1 MTNEVAR
8 QDNDLMK
15 TKFNVNGQEVKLSSD
30 MVKSF
35 LVNGN
40 GNITDQEALMFISL
54 CKYQHLNPFL
64 KEAYLIKFG
73 NGPAQQIVSKEAFMK
88 RAEQNPHFKGM
99 QAGCIVVRNN
109 EVVETKGAFV
119 LPKDD
124 LVGGWATVKRDDRDV
139 PITVQIS
146 FNEFSKGQSTWKSM
160 PANMIRKTAIVNCLR
175 EAFPN
180 DLGAMY
186 TEEDAQTQVSTNNV
200 ANTQNKPEPKQNIAD
215 LVNDTEPA
223 KKPAKAK
230 KKVKDVTPTEGE
242 ETSSTKAPQSSAKQP
257 KASEDKMSDKEAKRA
272 YEAIKNGGIDDIE
285 AEQDTEDDSKEQ
297 TSLFK

>member
-73 NGPAQQIVSKEAFMK
+73 NSPAQQIVSKEAFMK

-160 PANMIRKTAIVNCLR
+160 PANMIRKTAIVNALR

-186 TEEDAQTQVSTNNV
+186 TEEDAQTQVSTNSATND
-200 ANTQNKPEPKQNIAD
+200 QNKPEPKQNVAD
-215 LVNDTEPA
+215 LVNDTDPI

-242 ETSSTKAPQSSAKQP
+242 EVSSTKAPQSTEKQP
-257 KASEDKMSDKEAKRA
+257 KDKMSEEEAKRA
-272 YEAIKNGGIDDIE
+272 YEDIKNGGIDDIE
-285 AEQDTEDDSKEQ
+285 AEPDIEDDSKEQ